1 MRGGELFGAL
11 FTSPAAGAMIAA
23 AMSSPSSGRVLVA
36 DNDPHVAQVLRI
48 FLERAG
54 LAVDHAVDGGAAQA
68 RIAAGGIDVLICDL
82 DMPVLSGEALIARL
96 ERDAVGGAIPQVF
109 VISGYLDH
117 ALEGRLRRSPLVR
130 EVLRKPFDLAAFAQ
144 RVVGCVCSRDA
155 TACE

>member
-1 MRGGELFGAL
+1 
-11 FTSPAAGAMIAA
+11 
-23 AMSSPSSGRVLVA
+23 MSSPSSGRVLVA
-36 DNDPHVAQVLRI
+36 DNDLHVAQVLRI

-54 LAVDHAVDGGAAQA
+54 LAVEHALDGGAAHA
-68 RIAAGGIDVLICDL
+68 RIAAGGVDALICDL

-96 ERDAVGGAIPQVF
+96 EREAAGGVVPQVF

-130 EVLRKPFDLAAFAQ
+130 EVLRKPFDLASFAQ
-144 RVVGCVCSRDA
+144 RVVAWVHPRDADA